1 MPLKLGSAATLV
13 FLMGALVDVAPA
25 SAQNTPVRQDA
36 VGTTGTVQPALD
48 ASKMGVDIA
57 RVRRGLVRVTV
68 REERDGLKLRYAVDV
83 FGQAPPLDLFPS
95 SRIDPNYFT
104 GPAPYGAPTHREF
117 LNLNTPIQ
125 HRNTPAD
132 FGALFRWL
140 ADKSKGDDSTRKR

>member
-13 FLMGALVDVAPA
+13 FLMGALVDAAPA
-25 SAQNTPVRQDA
+25 AAQSTSPSQEA
-36 VGTTGTVQPALD
+36 VGTTGTVPRDRAQPALD
-48 ASKMGVDIA
+48 ASKLGVDIA
-57 RVRRGLVRVTV
+57 RVR
-68 REERDGLKLRYAVDV
+68 LKLRYAVDV
-83 FGQAPPLDLFPS
+83 FGTAPPLDLFPS

-104 GPAPYGAPTHREF
+104 GPVPYGAPTHREF